1 MGNGMKS
8 LTLAPVAG
16 LRGEVHLPGSKSI
29 SNRVLLL
36 AALAEGDTV
45 VRGLLDSDDVRYMLE
60 ALAALGVTWQQL
72 GDSRDFVVEG
82 CGGALPAD
90 AGDFFLG
97 NAGTAMRTLSA
108 ALAVRGGDYRVRG
121 IERMHER
128 PIGDLVDAVAQLGA
142 QVEYLGEP
150 GYPPLQIG
158 PRQGGQGGPVR
169 IRGDVSSQFTTG
181 LLQCGP
187 LLPEGLEIEIEGE
200 LISKPYVD
208 MTIALMARFG
218 VEVERDGWGRFR
230 VAAGQRYRSP
240 GEIYVE
246 GDASSASYFLAAGLV
261 GGGPVTVHGVGRD
274 SIQGDVAFADV
285 LEAMGAQ
292 VQRNRNSIDVCAP
305 ADQRVRAFDRDFN
318 AIPDAAMTL
327 AVVALF
333 ADGPCTLR
341 NIASWRVKETDR
353 LHAMATELGKLG
365 IEVEQGEDW
374 LRVHPGPVRDGV
386 SIHTYDD
393 HRIAMCFSLVAAAG
407 VSVVIEDPDC
417 TAKTFPGYFDA
428 FATLDPGVAS

>member
-1 MGNGMKS
+1 MNS
-8 LTLAPVAG
+8 LRLEPVEG
-16 LRGEVHLPGSKSI
+16 LQGEVKLPGSKSI

-60 ALAALGVTWQQL
+60 ALRELGVHWEQL
-72 GDSRDFVVEG
+72 GDSRDFVVTG
-82 CGGALPAD
+82 CGGKLPKSS
-90 AGDFFLG
+90 GDFFLG

-108 ALAVRGGDYRVRG
+108 VLAVQGGDYSVRG

-128 PIGDLVDAVAQLGA
+128 PIGDLVKALKQVGA
-142 QVEYLGEP
+142 QVEYLGET
-150 GYPPLQIG
+150 GYPPLKIH
-158 PRQGGQGGPVR
+158 PRTGRDSGVVT
-169 IRGDVSSQFTTG
+169 IKGDVSSQFTTG
-181 LLQCGP
+181 LMQCAP
-187 LLPEGLEIEIEGE
+187 LLDGVEIQIDGE
-200 LISKPYVD
+200 LISKPYID

-218 VEVERDGWGRFR
+218 VQVERDGWSTFNI
-230 VAAGQRYRSP
+230 AAGQCYKSP
-240 GEIYVE
+240 GEIFVE
-246 GDASSASYFLAAGLV
+246 GDASSASYFLAAGLI
-261 GGGPVTVHGVGRD
+261 GGGPVTVQGVGSD

-285 LEAMGAQ
+285 LEKIGAQ
-292 VQRNRNSIDVCAP
+292 VQRNPNSIE
-305 ADQRVRAFDRDFN
+305 VRATDGQPVKAFDEDFN

-353 LHAMATELGKLG
+353 INAMANELGKLG
-365 IEVEQGEDW
+365 VKVDVGEDW
-374 LRVHPGPVRDGV
+374 LRVHPGPLKEGV

-407 VSVVIEDPDC
+407 VSVIIEDPDC
-417 TAKTFPGYFDA
+417 TAKTFPNYFDA
-428 FATLDPGVAS
+428 FATLNHSEA

>member
-1 MGNGMKS
+1 MHS
-8 LTLAPVAG
+8 LQLAPVNS
-16 LRGEVHLPGSKSI
+16 LRGEVQLPGSKSI

-60 ALAALGVTWQQL
+60 ALKALGVNWQQL

-82 CGGALPAD
+82 CGGALPEA

-108 ALAVRGGDYRVRG
+108 LLAVQGGDYTVRG
-121 IERMHER
+121 VARMHER
-128 PIGDLVDAVAQLGA
+128 PIGDLVDAVEQLGA
-142 QVEYLGEP
+142 KIEYLGEW
-150 GYPPLQIG
+150 GYPPLKIG
-158 PRQGGQGGPVR
+158 ERADSKAGPVS
-169 IRGDVSSQFTTG
+169 IKGDVSSQFTTG

-187 LLPEGLEIEIEGE
+187 LLKTGLQIDIDGE
-200 LISKPYVD
+200 LISKPYVQ
-208 MTIALMARFG
+208 MTISLMARFG
-218 VEVERDGWGRFR
+218 VTVERDGWSRFS
-230 VAAGQRYRSP
+230 VAAGQKYISP

-261 GGGPVTVHGVGRD
+261 GGGPVTVHGVGKN
-274 SIQGDVAFADV
+274 SIQGDVAFADY
-285 LEAMGAQ
+285 LEKIGAQ
-292 VQRNRNSIDVCAP
+292 VQRNAHSIVVCAP
-305 ADQRVRAFDRDFN
+305 ADQKVLAFDEDFN

-365 IEVEQGEDW
+365 IKVEEGEDW
-374 LRVHPGPVRDGV
+374 MRVHPGPLRDGV

-393 HRIAMCFSLVAAAG
+393 HRIAMCFSLIAAAG
-407 VSVVIEDPDC
+407 VNVTIEDPDC
-417 TAKTFPGYFDA
+417 TAKTFPNYFRA
-428 FATLDPGVAS
+428 FSALADQESST

>member
-1 MGNGMKS
+1 MNS

-36 AALAEGDTV
+36 AALAEGDTI

-60 ALAALGVTWQQL
+60 ALKALGVVWQQL

-82 CGGALPAD
+82 CGGHLPEAS
-90 AGDFFLG
+90 GDFFLG

-108 ALAVRGGDYRVRG
+108 LLAVQGGDYTVRG
-121 IERMHER
+121 VERMHER

-142 QVEYLGEP
+142 QVEYLGEV
-150 GYPPLQIG
+150 GFPPLKIN
-158 PRQGGQGGPVR
+158 PRSNSNAGPVT
-169 IRGDVSSQFTTG
+169 IKGDVSSQFTTG

-187 LLPEGLEIEIEGE
+187 LLEGLEINIDGE
-200 LISKPYVD
+200 LISKPYVE

-218 VEVERDGWGRFR
+218 VAVERDGWQKFT
-230 VAAGQRYRSP
+230 VAAGQKYVSP
-240 GEIYVE
+240 GEIFVE

-261 GGGPVTVHGVGRD
+261 GGGPVTVHGVGKD
-274 SIQGDVAFADV
+274 SIQGDVGFVDF

-305 ADQRVRAFDRDFN
+305 ADLQVRAFDEDFN

-365 IEVEQGEDW
+365 IKVEEGEDW
-374 LRVHPGPVRDGV
+374 LRVHPGPISDGV

-407 VSVVIEDPDC
+407 VSITIEDPDC
-417 TAKTFPGYFDA
+417 TAKTFPHYFDA
-428 FATLDPGVAS
+428 FAALNQSEASA

>member
-1 MGNGMKS
+1 MKS
-8 LTLAPVAG
+8 LQLAPVSG

-36 AALAEGDTV
+36 AALAEGDTI

-60 ALAALGVTWQQL
+60 ALKALGVNWQQL

-82 CGGALPAD
+82 CGGVLPESS
-90 AGDFFLG
+90 GDFFLG

-108 ALAVRGGDYRVRG
+108 MLAVQGGEYTVRG
-121 IERMHER
+121 VERMHER
-128 PIGDLVDAVAQLGA
+128 PIGDLVDALAQVGA
-142 QVEYLGEP
+142 QVEYLGKH
-150 GYPPLQIG
+150 GFPPLKIK
-158 PRQGGQGGPVR
+158 PRSVSSAGPV
-169 IRGDVSSQFTTG
+169 IIKGDVSSQFTTG

-187 LLPEGLEIEIEGE
+187 LLQGLEINIDGE

-208 MTIALMARFG
+208 MTIALMQRFG
-218 VEVERDGWGRFR
+218 VTVQRDGWQKFT
-230 VAAGQRYRSP
+230 VAAGQKYVSP

-246 GDASSASYFLAAGLV
+246 GDASSASYFLAAGLL
-261 GGGPVTVHGVGRD
+261 GGGPVTVYGVGKN
-274 SIQGDVAFADV
+274 SIQGDVAFADFI
-285 LEAMGAQ
+285 EAIGGQ
-292 VQRNRNSIDVCAP
+292 VQRNANSIDVCAP
-305 ADQRVRAFDRDFN
+305 SDQRVRAFDEDFN

-353 LHAMATELGKLG
+353 LTAMATELGKLG
-365 IEVEQGEDW
+365 VKVEEGDDW
-374 LRVHPGPVRDGV
+374 LRVFPGPLRDGV

-393 HRIAMCFSLVAAAG
+393 HRIAMCFSLVTAAG
-407 VSVVIEDPDC
+407 ISITIEDPDC

-428 FATLDPGVAS
+428 FSALTHPRETK

>member
-1 MGNGMKS
+1 MKS

-16 LRGEVHLPGSKSI
+16 LCGEVHLPGSKSI

-36 AALAEGDTV
+36 AALAKGDTV

-60 ALAALGVTWQQL
+60 ALKALGVVWQQL

-82 CGGALPAD
+82 CGGVLPANS
-90 AGDFFLG
+90 GDFFLG

-108 ALAVRGGDYRVRG
+108 MLAVQGGDYTVRG
-121 IERMHER
+121 IDRMHER
-128 PIGDLVDAVAQLGA
+128 PIGDLVDAVSQLGA
-142 QVEYLGEP
+142 QVEYLGEA
-150 GYPPLQIG
+150 GYPPLKIR
-158 PRQGGQGGPVR
+158 PREASNAGPVT

-187 LLPEGLEIEIEGE
+187 LLEGLQIDIDGE

-218 VEVERDGWGRFR
+218 VEVVRDGWKGFT
-230 VAAGQRYRSP
+230 VPAGQTYVSP

-261 GGGPVTVHGVGRD
+261 GGGPVTVHGVGKN
-274 SIQGDVAFADV
+274 SIQGDVAFADYLQSV
-285 LEAMGAQ
+285 GAQ
-292 VQRNRNSIDVCAP
+292 VQRSANSIRVSAP
-305 ADQRVRAFDRDFN
+305 EDLKVKAFDEDFN

-327 AVVALF
+327 AIVALF

-353 LHAMATELGKLG
+353 LQAMATELTKLG
-365 IEVEQGEDW
+365 IKVEEGEDW
-374 LRVHPGPVRDGV
+374 LRVYPGPIRGGV
-386 SIHTYDD
+386 SVHTYDD

-407 VSVVIEDPDC
+407 VSITIEDPDC
-417 TAKTFPGYFDA
+417 TAKTFPNYFDA
-428 FATLDPGVAS
+428 FAALEVGEAQT

>member
-1 MGNGMKS
+1 MDS

-16 LRGEVHLPGSKSI
+16 LCGQVQLPGSKSI
-29 SNRVLLL
+29 SNRVLVL

-45 VRGLLDSDDVRYMLE
+45 VRGLLDSDDVRYML
-60 ALAALGVTWQQL
+60 AALKDLGVSWRQL
-72 GDSRDFVVEG
+72 GDSRDFEVKG
-82 CGGALPAD
+82 CAGKLPVAS
-90 AGDFFLG
+90 GEFFLG

-108 ALAVRGGDYRVRG
+108 LLAVQGGDYELKGV
-121 IERMHER
+121 ERMHER

-142 QVEYLGEP
+142 QVEYLGQV
-150 GYPPLQIG
+150 GFPPLRIK
-158 PRQGGQGGPVR
+158 PRAASSAGSVR
-169 IRGDVSSQFTTG
+169 IKGDVSSQFTTG
-181 LLQCGP
+181 VLQCGP
-187 LLPEGLEIEIEGE
+187 LLESGLVIDIDGE

-218 VEVERDGWGRFR
+218 VEVQRDGWSRFS
-230 VAAGQRYRSP
+230 VAAHQRYVSP
-240 GEIYVE
+240 GEICVE
-246 GDASSASYFLAAGLV
+246 GDASSASYFMAAGLI
-261 GGGPVTVHGVGRD
+261 GGGPVTVQGVGTD
-274 SIQGDVAFADV
+274 SIQGDVGFADY
-285 LEAMGAQ
+285 LQAMGAQ
-292 VQRNRNSIDVCAP
+292 VTKTANSVEVSAP
-305 ADQRVRAFDRDFN
+305 AGLKLRAFDEDFN

-353 LHAMATELGKLG
+353 LEAMATELGKLG
-365 IEVEQGEDW
+365 VKVEQGGDW
-374 LRVHPGPVRDGV
+374 LRVYPGPLREGV

-407 VSVVIEDPDC
+407 VSVTIEDPDC

-428 FATLDPGVAS
+428 FSALAVSA